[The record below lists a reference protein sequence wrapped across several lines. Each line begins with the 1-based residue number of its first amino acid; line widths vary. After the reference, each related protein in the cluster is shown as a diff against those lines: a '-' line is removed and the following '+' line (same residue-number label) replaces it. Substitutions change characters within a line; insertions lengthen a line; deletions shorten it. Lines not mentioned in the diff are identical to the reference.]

1 MCAKDDVYVKYD
13 SLKVQTKLCLEIH
26 CLCISLAFVF
36 GRDVIVGM
44 QKREVSSGDDFQ
56 FFLTGTTLK

>member
-44 QKREVSSGDDFQ
+44 QKKGKFHLEMIFNFSQ
-56 FFLTGTTLK
+56 PAPL